1 MPFQGWGQRIH
12 AALCVRKYFGDIDG
26 AMTRKISI
34 RPTIAALGPS
44 GITKVTALGLGN
56 PDILP
61 LWFGETDLVTPPFIR
76 QAAARA
82 LEDGCTFYANARGI
96 QPLREA
102 IRDFHKRTI
111 GADIGIE
118 RITIPGAAM
127 LAVVTAL
134 QMVCEGDD
142 NVVIVSPI
150 WPNIF
155 QAARVVGAEP
165 RLVRLY
171 EDWTAGRWHL
181 DLNKLFDACD
191 GRTKAVFIASPGNP
205 TGWMLT
211 ADEQKKILDF
221 TRERGIAI
229 LADEV
234 YGTLIYDGAAHAP
247 SFLSIADDEDAVF
260 AINSFSKPWA
270 MTGWRIGWLVHP
282 KSVEPAAAAMAQCNN
297 SGATHF
303 VQYGALAAL
312 SPEGDAFRGT
322 LLERCCAGRDVVEQW
337 IGRQNRVRWFKPDG
351 AFYGFLH
358 VDGLKDSLDFCQ
370 DMVRNE
376 KVGVSPGWAFSLGDT
391 RDASYVR
398 ICFAQ
403 DTAKLSDALA
413 RLEGAIRKL

>member
-1 MPFQGWGQRIH
+1 MPFQGWRQRIH
-12 AALCVRKYFGDIDG
+12 AALWVRKHFGDIDD
-26 AMTRKISI
+26 AMTRKSPI
-34 RPTIAALGPS
+34 RPAIAALEPS

-82 LEDGCTFYANARGI
+82 LEDGRTFYTNARGI
-96 QPLREA
+96 LPLREA

-111 GADIGIE
+111 GADIPVE

-134 QMVCEGDD
+134 QMVCEGGD

-165 RLVRLY
+165 RLVRLD

-181 DLNKLFDACD
+181 DLDKLFDACD
-191 GRTKAVFIASPGNP
+191 ARTKAMFIASPGNP

-211 ADEQKKILDF
+211 ADEQKKILEF

-229 LADEV
+229 IADEV
-234 YGTLIYDGAAHAP
+234 YGTLVFDGAAHAP

-297 SGATHF
+297 TGSTHF

-322 LLERCCAGRDVVEQW
+322 LLERCRAGRDVVEQW

-358 VDGLKDSLDFCQ
+358 VDGLKDSLGFCQ
-370 DMVRNE
+370 NMVRND
-376 KVGVSPGWAFSLGDT
+376 KVGVSPGWAFSLGDPK
-391 RDASYVR
+391 DDSYVR

-403 DTAKLSDALA
+403 DTAKLSDALT

>member
-1 MPFQGWGQRIH
+1 MRTDNRFLPPGLGATLSGPIGTLPESPISDV
-12 AALCVRKYFGDIDG
+12 AMSVFGD
-26 AMTRKISI
+26 
-34 RPTIAALGPS
+34 
-44 GITKVTALGLGN
+44 
-56 PDILP
+56 PDVVP
-61 LWFGETDLVTPPFIR
+61 LWFGEGDLVTPDFVR
-76 QAAARA
+76 DAAAAA
-82 LEDGCTFYANARGI
+82 LQAGETFYTWQRGI
-96 QPLREA
+96 PDLR
-102 IRDFHKRTI
+102 
-111 GADIGIE
+111 
-118 RITIPGAAM
+118 
-127 LAVVTAL
+127 TAL
-134 QMVCEGDD
+134 SAYTEKLYGIKCPVDRISATTGGMQAILLSVQMLVDPGD

-150 WPNIF
+150 WPNITS
-155 QAARVVGAEP
+155 ATKLMRGVPKYVALERTKLGG
-165 RLVRLY
+165 
-171 EDWTAGRWHL
+171 WTL
-181 DLNKLFDACD
+181 DLQRVFDAVD
-191 GRTKAVFIASPGNP
+191 ERTRAIFVNSPGNP
-205 TGWMLT
+205 TGWVMSS
-211 ADEQKKILDF
+211 DEQRALLDF
-221 TRERGIAI
+221 ARKRGIWI
-229 LADEV
+229 MADEV
-234 YGTLIYDGAAHAP
+234 YARLIYTKRPDGRQVAP
-247 SFLSIADDEDAVF
+247 SFLEHAGPDDPLIVL
-260 AINSFSKPWA
+260 NSFSKPWA

-322 LLERCCAGRDVVEQW
+322 LLERCRAGRDVVEQW